1 MVSRHGNSIISI
13 SGEIREVFKGAAD
26 LILPYRCALCGDVS
40 DSEDRFENYDSL
52 YRQLYGKDSGLHLC
66 GKCLS
71 DLVSNDEQGRWLLCL
86 SNPVEND
93 PCPGLA
99 LYLLFPYKGIIERAV
114 PKIKFGGQIGLARF
128 FGCVLGSALFD
139 VGLSADLMVPVPLS
153 QKRLEERGFNQAS
166 EIAYP
171 VSKLTGIR
179 FAEDCLI
186 RIRDTKKQSEITD
199 KNLRANNVS
208 GAFGVSDLWDVT
220 GMTVIIV
227 DDVATTGATLH
238 EAAAALY
245 KAGAAKVLCAALAGN
260 RSAKNAEPF

>member
-1 MVSRHGNSIISI
+1 MVSRYGNSIISI
-13 SGEIREVFKGAAD
+13 SGEIREALKGAAD
-26 LILPYRCALCGDVS
+26 LILPYRCMLCGSVS
-40 DSEDRFENYDSL
+40 DSEDRFENYDAL
-52 YRQLYGKDSGLHLC
+52 YSQLYDKDPELHLC

-71 DLVSNDEQGRWLLCL
+71 DLISTDEQGRWLLCL

-93 PCPGLA
+93 PCPGLP

-114 PKIKFGGQIGLARF
+114 PKIKFGRKIELARF
-128 FGCVLGSALFD
+128 FGCVLGSALQN
-139 VGLSADLMVPVPLS
+139 VGLNADLIVPIPLS
-153 QKRLEERGFNQAS
+153 TERLEERGFNQAS
-166 EIAYP
+166 EMAYP
-171 VSKLTGIR
+171 VSKLNNIR
-179 FAEDCLI
+179 FADDCLI
-186 RIRDTKKQSEITD
+186 RVRDTKRQSEITD

-208 GAFGVSDLWDVT
+208 GAFGVSECWDVT

-245 KAGAAKVLCAALAGN
+245 KAGASKVLCIALAGN